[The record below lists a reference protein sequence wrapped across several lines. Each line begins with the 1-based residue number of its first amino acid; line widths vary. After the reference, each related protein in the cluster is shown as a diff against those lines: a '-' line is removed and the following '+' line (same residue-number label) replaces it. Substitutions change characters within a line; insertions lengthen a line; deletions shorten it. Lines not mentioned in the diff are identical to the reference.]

1 MAPSCYDAA
10 ASMLL
15 CAEEHSSILWYDE
28 EEEELE
34 AVGRRR
40 GRSPGYGDDFGAD
53 LFPPQSEECVAGL
66 VERERDHMPGPC
78 YGDRLRGGGGC
89 LCVRREAV
97 DWIWKAYT
105 HHRFRPLTAYLAV
118 NYLDR
123 FLSLSEVPDGK
134 DWMTQLL
141 AVACV
146 SLAAK
151 MEETAVPQCL
161 DLQVGDARYVF
172 EAKTVQRMELLV
184 LTTLNW
190 RMHAVTPFSYVDY
203 FLNKLSNGGSTAPR
217 SCWLLQSAELILRAA
232 RGTGCV
238 GFRPS
243 EIAAAVAAAVA
254 GDVDDAD
261 GVENAC
267 CAHVDKERVL
277 RCQEAIGS
285 MASSAAI
292 DGDATVPPKSARR
305 RSSPVPVPVPVPQS
319 PVGVLDAAA
328 CLSYR
333 SEEAATATATSAAS
347 HGPPGSSSSSSTSP
361 VTSKRRKLASRCDGS
376 CSDRSKRAPAQW
388 TKE

>member
-1 MAPSCYDAA
+1 
-10 ASMLL
+10 
-15 CAEEHSSILWYDE
+15 
-28 EEEELE
+28 
-34 AVGRRR
+34 
-40 GRSPGYGDDFGAD
+40 
-53 LFPPQSEECVAGL
+53 
-66 VERERDHMPGPC
+66 
-78 YGDRLRGGGGC
+78 
-89 LCVRREAV
+89 
-97 DWIWKAYT
+97 
-105 HHRFRPLTAYLAV
+105 
-118 NYLDR
+118 
-123 FLSLSEVPDGK
+123 
-134 DWMTQLL
+134 MTQLL

-161 DLQVGDARYVF
+161 DLQEVGDARYVF

-203 FLNKLSNGGSTAPR
+203 FLNKLNNGGSTAPR

-292 DGDATVPPKSARR
+292 DDATVPPKSARR
-305 RSSPVPVPVPVPQS
+305 RSSPVPVPQS
-319 PVGVLDAAA
+319 PVGVLDAAP

-333 SEEAATATATSAAS
+333 SEEAATATATATSAAS
-347 HGPPGSSSSSSTSP
+347 HGAPGSSSSSSTSP